1 MSKTAIS
8 ETEVRQFIDDWF
20 ARLDKHVSVEEV
32 LPMVANE
39 SLVMKLPEVT
49 AYGHQG
55 FIEWY
60 ERVIKKFFDEVHTIK
75 ALKITPSN
83 NMAKVEMVLQWQTS
97 IWKAPDAKST
107 RLDFYV
113 AQTWEI
119 QRSPTTQKLIIVAYN
134 VDYFIP
140 LEESDDA

>member
-20 ARLDKHVSVEEV
+20 ARLDKHASVEEV
-32 LPMVANE
+32 LLMVADEN
-39 SLVMKLPEVT
+39 LVMKFPEVT
-49 AYGHQG
+49 AYGHQV
-55 FIEWY
+55 FMEWY
-60 ERVIKKFFDEVHTIK
+60 ERVIKTYFDEVHTIR
-75 ALKITPSN
+75 ALEIKPSN
-83 NMAKVEMVLQWQTS
+83 DMAKVKMVLQWQTS
-97 IWKAPDAKST
+97 SWKAPNAKST
-107 RLDFYV
+107 RLDFYA

-119 QRSPTTQKLIIVAYN
+119 QRSQTTQKLIIVAYN